1 MQSSQPF
8 TPISQQPVYQQ
19 LVTQLQKQQTTTQLT
34 HNFLPWLQ
42 KSIPLVAHLG
52 IQQLYW
58 QPQQPLCLSMDINF
72 NPLVNDK
79 GTAFGGGV
87 TGLATLLGWCW
98 ITLVRQATAT
108 EGPVVIKESNNK
120 FSSPITSNFSLQC
133 QAVYPEQLPDFLH
146 QLKQHKKAS
155 LDLTITVEL
164 QAKTAFSYQ
173 GTYVALSAN
182 NSP

>member
-1 MQSSQPF
+1 MQSSQPV

-19 LVTQLQKQQTTTQLT
+19 LVEQLQQQQTTTQLT

-87 TGLATLLGWCW
+87 AGLATLLGWCW
-98 ITLVRQATAT
+98 VTLVRQATGNA
-108 EGPVVIKESNNK
+108 GPVVVKESNNK
-120 FSSPITSNFSLQC
+120 FSAPITSNFSLHC
-133 QAVYPEQLPDFLH
+133 QAVNPELLPEFLH
-146 QLKQHKKAS
+146 QLQKHKKAS
-155 LDLTITVEL
+155 LDLTIKAQQ
-164 QAKTAFSYQ
+164 QATTAFSYQ
-173 GTYVALSAN
+173 GTYVALSS
-182 NSP
+182 NS